1 VAGGHRLG
9 GRLQNGYFVEPTV
22 FSRVEDNDAIARDEI
37 FGPVL
42 SVFPFDTEDEVVA
55 RANAS
60 PFGLAAG
67 VWTNTLGTAHRVAAR
82 LKAGVVWINTYDWF
96 DPAVPFGG
104 SGQSG
109 IGRELGTQVIDMYTE
124 LKSVWVKID

>member
-1 VAGGHRLG
+1 MQG
-9 GRLQNGYFVEPTV
+9 GYFLEPTV
-22 FSRVEDNDAIARDEI
+22 FSHVQDSDAIARDEI

-42 SVFPFDTEDEVVA
+42 SVFPFDTEDEVIA
-55 RANAS
+55 RAHAS

-67 VWTNTLGTAHRVAAR
+67 VWTNTRGMAHRVAAR
-82 LKAGVVWINTYDWF
+82 LTAGAVWVNTYDWF
-96 DPAVPFGG
+96 DLAVPFGG

-124 LKSVWVKID
+124 LKSVWIKID